1 MLRTLPVVNAVRRSA
16 QHAAKSAQ
24 KIRTRSVFRQSK
36 MMRSSLALS
45 ANARTV
51 QSLEKLFPKLSA
63 QGQQKRA
70 LSSAASVDT
79 FFDDYAAHVE
89 ERKAQGIVP
98 LPLNAEQVAALVEIV
113 KNPPSGRESEI
124 IDLLVKA
131 DYYPHARAAIHHD
144 CPHACAQTRM
154 QYQSSVHNN
163 QYTPNERCWQVK
175 GPPKAPQGPGLL
187 EGQ

>member
-1 MLRTLPVVNAVRRSA
+1 
-16 QHAAKSAQ
+16 
-24 KIRTRSVFRQSK
+24 
-36 MMRSSLALS
+36 MRSSLALS

-124 IDLLVKA
+124 IDLLENRIPPGVDEAAYVKA
-131 DYYPHARAAIHHD
+131 AFLAAITTGEASSPLVSKKRAAELLG
-144 CPHACAQTRM
+144 TM
-154 QYQSSVHNN
+154 QGGYNIEPLVNLLDSDD
-163 QYTPNERCWQVK
+163 TEL
-175 GPPKAPQGPGLL
+175 GPAGADKRRRLTGKQKRPTHWAPLQETLP
-187 EGQ
+187 

>member
-1 MLRTLPVVNAVRRSA
+1 
-16 QHAAKSAQ
+16 
-24 KIRTRSVFRQSK
+24 
-36 MMRSSLALS
+36 MRSSLALS

-124 IDLLVKA
+124 IDLLENRIPPGVDEAAYVKA
-131 DYYPHARAAIHHD
+131 AKARAAKS
-144 CPHACAQTRM
+144 A
-154 QYQSSVHNN
+154 
-163 QYTPNERCWQVK
+163 
-175 GPPKAPQGPGLL
+175 PKAAPIVRAFAGSSISWMPPPPSRWYIHSLPCPGPCLVATM
-187 EGQ
+187 